1 MGACTVTGT
10 QEGGAW
16 GAWRVTGTQEGSHTR
31 PGARRKCLKGD
42 ALGHRFPEPQ
52 RVDLLPGL
60 EAPLAQGFLVRPSLP
75 HQGVWHRQEIVWGRH
90 NSGVLLAS

>member
-1 MGACTVTGT
+1 MEGHRDPGRQPYWARGT
-10 QEGGAW
+10 QEVSEGR
-16 GAWRVTGTQEGSHTR
+16 RVRTDSQSH
-31 PGARRKCLKGD
+31 
-42 ALGHRFPEPQ
+42 

-75 HQGVWHRQEIVWGRH
+75 LQGIWHHQEIVWGRH